1 MCKHPHLVYRPNPQV
16 SVSRNNGSSDGSFCA
31 VSSLQWQLVCFGLPV
46 HLKPEAATCLECCFL
61 PHKSPPE
68 NGSRHAVTE
77 GASLVNNW
85 CPDWLQIAFLA
96 YRSVLRL
103 APSYFTELVSLQ
115 IPRRSGI
122 QSETDALK
130 LIVVP
135 SARKKSV
142 VGVLLRVV
150 HLEFGTTSSS
160 LWGLSLRFPLFEHN
174 SIQPL

>member
-1 MCKHPHLVYRPNPQV
+1 
-16 SVSRNNGSSDGSFCA
+16 
-31 VSSLQWQLVCFGLPV
+31 
-46 HLKPEAATCLECCFL
+46 
-61 PHKSPPE
+61 
-68 NGSRHAVTE
+68 
-77 GASLVNNW
+77 
-85 CPDWLQIAFLA
+85 
-96 YRSVLRL
+96 L

-160 LWGLSLRFPLFEHN
+160 LWGLSTFSSFRAQLNTTFIRLAFLPDGE
-174 SIQPL
+174 